1 MVTHQSIKYVL
12 LFAILILSTS
22 QLCAQATIQ
31 GVLTDETTGK
41 AIDFATV
48 YVKNSSVVTESDQDG
63 RYTLQVAHGQVINLT
78 FSRIGYKEYNTRV
91 KALAKGSTKTL
102 AVSMIS
108 TESDI
113 EVIVEESRI
122 EETEMV
128 REAVEELK
136 YIPTTTGNFESI
148 LPNIAL
154 GTSGGTGGE
163 LSSQYN
169 VRGGN
174 YDENLVY
181 VNDFEI
187 FRPQLIRNSQQEGLS
202 FPNIDLISNISFS
215 SGGFQSKYGDKMSS
229 VLDVQYKRPDEFKAS
244 VGASLLGA
252 TAHLEGSKRLGGSSY
267 NKLRYLFGARYKTA
281 KYLLGSLDVTGQ
293 YTPNFTDIQAYITY
307 DINRDLQVGLIGN
320 YNSSQFEFIP
330 RERST
335 AFGSFFTTLRLS
347 SLFEGAEE
355 DNYTNG
361 MGGVSLTYIPE
372 RDKNPLF
379 LKLLASNYLS
389 DESETFD
396 IQGFYSL
403 SQVETGLGENSGQDV
418 ALIGTGTQH
427 NFARNKL
434 LRRITNVEHKGGL
447 ELQLESERSNVE
459 KTHFLQWG
467 LKVQNEYFDDNLNEW
482 ERLDSAGFSLPF
494 DEQVVNVFNA
504 VKSKNEIT
512 STRLSGYVQNTY
524 SIIDNGQKEI
534 KATLGIRGSF
544 WDINNELIISP
555 RAQLLYK
562 PLTWKKDFSFKF
574 AGGVYYQPPFYRELR
589 RPDGSLNRDVNSQ
602 RSIHAVA
609 GLTHDFGDKVKGR
622 RKYRFIT
629 EAYYKKLDNL
639 ISYEIDN
646 IRIRYSGENDS
657 KGYVAGVDFR
667 INGEFVP
674 GAESWINLSFLN
686 ARENIESVQHLN
698 YNPQDTAFNEVSF
711 VPRPTDQLFY
721 LSLFFQDYL
730 PNNEAF
736 KMHMNLIYGSGLP
749 FGVKDDNLV
758 FRNTFRYKAYQRVDL
773 GFSWLVFDREKQ
785 KKGGMFSW
793 TRNVWMSLE
802 VFNLLGIENV
812 ASNTWIKSVF
822 EQQYAIPNNLTSRR
836 VNFRFKIDL

>member
-1 MVTHQSIKYVL
+1 MIHKSLSYFFT
-12 LFAILILSTS
+12 FAIILIASTNTIS
-22 QLCAQATIQ
+22 QATIS
-31 GVLTDETTGK
+31 GTLIDERSGK
-41 AIDFATV
+41 AIDFVTV
-48 YVKNSSVVTESDQDG
+48 YVKNSSIATESDESG
-63 RYTLQVAHGQVINLT
+63 KYSLSVPHGEVVNLA
-78 FSRIGYKEYNTRV
+78 FSRIGYQEYSSRV
-91 KALAKGSTKTL
+91 NALSKGAVKTL
-102 AVSMIS
+102 NISMQS

-113 EVIVEESRI
+113 EVVVEESRI

-128 REAVEELK
+128 RVAVEELK

-174 YDENLVY
+174 YDENLIY

-187 FRPQLIRNSQQEGLS
+187 FRPQLVRNSQQEGLS

-244 VGASLLGA
+244 IGASLLGA
-252 TAHLEGSKRLGGSSY
+252 TAHIEGSKKIGGSNF
-267 NKLRYLFGARYKTA
+267 NKLRYLVGARYKTNR
-281 KYLLGSLDVTGQ
+281 YLLGSLDVTGQ

-307 DINRDLQVGLIGN
+307 DINRDLQLGLIGN
-320 YNSSQFEFIP
+320 YNSSQFDFIP
-330 RERST
+330 SERST
-335 AFGSFFTTLRLS
+335 AFGSFFTTLRLT
-347 SLFEGAEE
+347 SLFEGAQQ
-355 DNYTNG
+355 DDYSNG
-361 MGGVSLTYIPE
+361 MGGVSLTYIPDRE
-372 RDKNPLF
+372 KNPLF

-418 ALIGTGTQH
+418 ALIGSGTQH
-427 NFARNKL
+427 NFGRNKL
-434 LRRITNVEHKGGL
+434 LRRITNIEHKGGL
-447 ELQLESERSNVE
+447 ELQLVSRSSSVE

-467 LKVQNEYFDDNLNEW
+467 LKAQNEYFDDNLNEW

-494 DEQVVNVFNA
+494 DEEVVNVFAA
-504 VKSKNEIT
+504 VKTKNKIT
-512 STRLSGYVQNTY
+512 STRLSAFMQNTY
-524 SIIDNGQKEI
+524 SIIDDGNKEI
-534 KATLGIRGSF
+534 KATVGLRGSF
-544 WDINNELIISP
+544 WDINNELILSP

-562 PLTWKKDFSFKF
+562 PLGWEKDFSFKF
-574 AGGVYYQPPFYRELR
+574 ATGIYYQPPFYRELR
-589 RPDGSLNRDVNSQ
+589 RPDGSLNRDIKSQ

-609 GLTHDFGDKVKGR
+609 GFTHDFGDEVNGR
-622 RKYRFIT
+622 KKYRFIT

-657 KGYVAGVDFR
+657 NGYVAGVDFR

-674 GAESWINLSFLN
+674 GAESWINISFLN
-686 ARENIESVQHLN
+686 ARENIESVQHLS
-698 YNPQDTAFNEVSF
+698 YNPQDTAFQEVSF

-730 PNNEAF
+730 PSNENF
-736 KMHMNLIYGSGLP
+736 KMHMNLVYGSGLP

-773 GFSWLVFDREKQ
+773 GFSWMLFDREKRG
-785 KKGGMFSW
+785 KGGLFGWS
-793 TRNVWMSLE
+793 RNVWMSLE

-836 VNFRFKIDL
+836 VNLRFKVDL